1 VNVSDIHAKTYRI
14 RLTYCAGIFAFL
26 VGAAAILTSIMSQ
39 TDKYEDATRMSFVP
53 TVVFGIFGGL
63 SAALITMALVYVLRR
78 EANYTSRYYTY
89 ILTAFIFWIFWPVLS
104 GFFTPLAVYLILYIS
119 DPTTIGE
126 FFSRFVDQ
134 FFLGMVSSIVLG
146 TLYLYTA
153 FIASVFLTAG
163 IYLIDRINISY
174 GSATF
179 LSVPIGLAFALGMI
193 PVLLVSFISPEIIR
207 IFG

>member
-1 VNVSDIHAKTYRI
+1 
-14 RLTYCAGIFAFL
+14 
-26 VGAAAILTSIMSQ
+26 
-39 TDKYEDATRMSFVP
+39 
-53 TVVFGIFGGL
+53 
-63 SAALITMALVYVLRR
+63 
-78 EANYTSRYYTY
+78 
-89 ILTAFIFWIFWPVLS
+89 
-104 GFFTPLAVYLILYIS
+104 
-119 DPTTIGE
+119 
-126 FFSRFVDQ
+126 
-134 FFLGMVSSIVLG
+134 MVSSIVLG